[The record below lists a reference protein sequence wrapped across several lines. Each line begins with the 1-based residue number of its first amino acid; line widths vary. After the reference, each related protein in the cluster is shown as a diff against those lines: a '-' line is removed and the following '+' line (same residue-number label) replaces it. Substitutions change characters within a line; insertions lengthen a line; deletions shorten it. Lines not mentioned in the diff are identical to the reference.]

1 MVFTMDDLVRPKS
14 VVAGLGWFTKA
25 MYLVAT
31 ALRRFCPFFSIEQ
44 YYVVAQPIPGRRL
57 LSEKR
62 GESIWV
68 QQIERDHPMI
78 LQLPRPRDEIVQRFA
93 GGALC
98 FLATRGD
105 RIVGHLWVTQSP
117 YREPVHRC
125 EFVPRP
131 AGQTAWDFDMWIAPK
146 ERLGL
151 AFARLWDECN
161 SYLRERG
168 VTWTCSRVS
177 AFNRASLKAHERM
190 GMRVM
195 HSLIYLGAGP
205 VEVLIAD
212 VGPFFAL
219 SFSPRTFPVIEV
231 TAPAEC

>member
-1 MVFTMDDLVRPKS
+1 MDDVVRPKS

-25 MYLVAT
+25 MYLVAV

-44 YYVVAQPIPGRRL
+44 YYVVAQPVPGRRL
-57 LSEKR
+57 LPEKR
-62 GESIWV
+62 GGSIRV
-68 QQIERDHPMI
+68 QQIEHDHPMI

-98 FLATRGD
+98 FLATRED
-105 RIVGHLWVTQSP
+105 RIIGHLWVTQSP
-117 YREPVHRC
+117 YQEPVHRC

-131 AGQTAWDFDMWIAPK
+131 AGRTAWDFDMWIAPE

-168 VTWTCSRVS
+168 VAWTCSRVS
-177 AFNRASLKAHERM
+177 AFNPASLKAHERM

-212 VGPFFAL
+212 VPPFFAL
-219 SFSPRTFPVIEV
+219 SFSPRTFPLIEV
-231 TAPAEC
+231 TAPLEY